1 MPSPSSKDSTSQ
13 RLVLSLPKSDFSRS
27 VVGFLAALV
36 AGALV
41 PKTIGYLVRRVLLRS
56 FREIFILAIAGWL
69 ADFIASLLTRSSHD

>member
-69 ADFIASLLTRSSHD
+69 ADFIASMLTRSSHD